1 MRRTIFCAT
10 LALFLLTTFAHAADL
25 PAALENALPDGL
37 LEATQG
43 GDALSGGVEWLWTA
57 AWDALDGIL
66 RGSVRNAALLTLAE
80 RVEAGARPA
89 LIIGA
94 PVGFV
99 NVVESKE
106 RAYTVCQRHGVPVI
120 LAMGRKGGSGV
131 AAAICN
137 ALLYAAAGLLD
148 PSSREY

>member
-37 LEATQG
+37 LEATEG

-66 RGSVRNAALLTLAE
+66 RGSVRNAALLTLA
-80 RVEAGARPA
+80 A
-89 LIIGA
+89 LICGA
-94 PVGFV
+94 AEGLADGAGETAARYVPYCGVLAIAALATGDL
-99 NVVESKE
+99 
-106 RAYTVCQRHGVPVI
+106 RALSGLGAETVDELGT
-120 LAMGRKGGSGV
+120 LS
-131 AAAICN
+131 
-137 ALLYAAAGLLD
+137 
-148 PSSREY
+148 